1 MSERLPAQPGEWI
14 DRSRP
19 QEFRFEGQP
28 LRGYAGDVIANGV
41 RVLGRSF
48 KYHRPRGLASLAG
61 HDANAL
67 FTDGVRTNLR
77 AAGTPLEAG
86 MELRAVNTVGGVRHD
101 RLQWLERMARFMP
114 VGFYYKAFHRPRWLF
129 PWFESA
135 ARRLAGLGR
144 INRALAPEAAAS
156 AYAWCDVL
164 VVGGGPAGLEAALA
178 AGRAGARVLL
188 VEEQARLGG
197 SLAWQYG
204 GGDEARATLDEL
216 CCELEALENVEVRC
230 ATTAGGHYADHWVAL
245 FDARGMTR
253 VRARAVVYATGAI
266 EQPAVF
272 GNNDLPGVL
281 LGSACQQLVRWYA
294 VRPGRRAVVLAAN
307 RDAYRVALD
316 LQAAGSEVVLI
327 ADLRPD
333 GEPSSL
339 GGEAAAAGIPVLAA
353 CTVYEALAEPRTGTL
368 QGALVARVGIA
379 PADGSGA
386 AGRAV
391 DLRWRT
397 RIACDTIV
405 LSVGWTPN
413 AVLPSQAGV
422 PFRYDEERAQLLPDG
437 APEGVFLAGRVRGVY
452 ELAGQR
458 EDGRGAG
465 LRAACAAGRGD
476 QPERAPVPVDRSA
489 CSQSDPMVQH
499 PGHGNPEPALVPA
512 DGEPRS
518 HPYPIFEHPGHKNFV
533 DLDEDLHLAD
543 LANAHQEGFDS
554 VELLKRYSTVG
565 MGPSQGKLA
574 NLNAARVVAQL
585 NGRSM
590 AHTGTTTARPFYQP
604 VPLGH
609 LAGLRHHPMRR
620 TPLHDWH
627 EQAGAVLIHAGD
639 WYRPEYYPSAGTE
652 RGTCIVQEA
661 RQVREGLGMI
671 DVSTLGKLLV
681 NGPDAAELLERIY
694 TGRFRKLAVG
704 RCRYG
709 VALDES
715 GIVIED
721 GVIARLAPDRFYVS
735 ATSSGVASFYREMTR
750 WATIWGL
757 EVTLSDATGHYAA
770 LNLAGPHSREA
781 LQPLADLD
789 LSAEAFTY
797 LAVAEATVC
806 RVPALVLRVGFVGE
820 LGFEVHVPAWHGE
833 HVWRTLFEAGAR
845 WEVRPFG
852 LEAQRLLRLEKG
864 HLIVGHDTDALTHPS
879 EVGLNWAIG
888 KGKRFFVGQRSLPIH
903 AARPALRTLVGV
915 RWPDGHQGP
924 LPEECNLI
932 IHDGRITSIA
942 PGIHPG
948 LSARP
953 GIRRTGAGHSRH
965 AGGGAARR
973 RLGEYRRGGRAA
985 VLRPRRRAATAMND
999 ARTSPLRALVAAP
1012 APVRELL
1019 SHPDELVKRGVKG
1032 PGVVAWAQRHDLPL
1046 PANRYA
1052 VLPVGAAGVLA
1063 RAGEGELVLEC
1074 TPQDALWERWQAA
1087 LAESPGRGLRHPAAV
1102 GDPGAERAARPAG
1115 AGPELC
1121 PESGRRAGRDH
1132 PLHQDRRSLVCRAAA
1147 WAR

>member
-1 MSERLPAQPGEWI
+1 MSERLPPQPGEWI

-19 QEFRFEGQP
+19 LEFRFEGQP
-28 LRGYAGDVIANGV
+28 LRGYAGDAVASALLANGV

-48 KYHRPRGLASLAG
+48 KYHRPRGLVSLTG

-77 AAGTPLEAG
+77 GAGTPLEEG
-86 MELRAVNTVGGVRHD
+86 MELRAVNTVGGVRRD
-101 RLQWLERMARFMP
+101 RLQWLERLARFMP

-129 PWFESA
+129 PRFERA
-135 ARRLAGLGR
+135 TRRLAGLGR
-144 INRALAPEAAAS
+144 INRAAAPAAAAG

-197 SLAWQYG
+197 SLGWQYG
-204 GGDEARATLDEL
+204 ACDAARAALEEL
-216 CCELEALENVEVRC
+216 CRELAALENVEIRC
-230 ATTAGGHYADHWVAL
+230 STTAGGHYADHWVAL
-245 FDARGMTR
+245 FDARRMTR

-294 VRPGRRAVVLAAN
+294 VQPGRRAVVLAAN

-316 LQAAGSEVVLI
+316 LQAAGSEVALI

-333 GEPSSL
+333 GEPSPL
-339 GGEAAAAGIPVLAA
+339 GAEAQAAGIPVLAA
-353 CTVYEALAEPRTGTL
+353 CTVYEAQAARRTGNVES
-368 QGALVARVGIA
+368 ALVARLGVA
-379 PADGSGA
+379 PAAGSGA

-391 DLRWRT
+391 DLDWRA
-397 RIACDTIV
+397 RIACDTVV

-413 AVLPSQAGV
+413 AMLPSQAGV
-422 PFRYDEERAQLLPDG
+422 RFRYDEERAQMLPEAVPD
-437 APEGVFLAGRVRGVY
+437 GVFLAGRVRGVY
-452 ELAGQR
+452 ELAAQR

-465 LRAACAAGRGD
+465 LRAARAAGLGAAKD
-476 QPERAPVPVDRSA
+476 PAAVPVDSPARSQPDPTFQRPGHGSA
-489 CSQSDPMVQH
+489 DQALVSEDSSASHQSDPMVPQ
-499 PGHGNPEPALVPA
+499 PGLTHPEPALVPA
-512 DGEPRS
+512 DRAPRS
-518 HPYPIFEHPGHKNFV
+518 HTYPIFEHPGHKNFV

-585 NGRSM
+585 NGHSL
-590 AHTGTTTARPFYQP
+590 AQTGSTTARPFYQP

-627 EQAGAVLIHAGD
+627 EQAGAVLVHAGD
-639 WYRPEYYPSAGTE
+639 WYRPEYYPRPGSD

-694 TGRFRKLAVG
+694 TGRFKKLAVG

-721 GVIARLAPDRFYVS
+721 GVIARLASDRFYVS
-735 ATSSGVASFYREMTR
+735 ATSSGVTAFYREMTR

-757 EVTLSDATGHYAA
+757 DVTLSDATGHYAA

-789 LSAEAFTY
+789 LSAEAFPY

-806 RVPALVLRVGFVGE
+806 GVPALVLRVGFVGE

-833 HVWRTLFEAGAR
+833 HVWRTLFEAGAE
-845 WEVRPFG
+845 WQVRPFG

-864 HLIVGHDTDALTHPS
+864 HLIVSHDTDALTHPT
-879 EVGLNWAIG
+879 EVGLDWAIG
-888 KGKRFFVGQRSLPIH
+888 KGKRFFVGQRSLPLH

-915 RWPDGHQGP
+915 RWPDGHRGP

-932 IHDGRITSIA
+932 IHDGRIAGRITSIA
-942 PGIHPG
+942 PVSTQGYP
-948 LSARP
+948 L
-953 GIRRTGAGHSRH
+953 
-965 AGGGAARR
+965 
-973 RLGEYRRGGRAA
+973 
-985 VLRPRRRAATAMND
+985 AM
-999 ARTSPLRALVAAP
+999 AFVEPALA
-1012 APVRELL
+1012 
-1019 SHPDELVKRGVKG
+1019 
-1032 PGVVAWAQRHDLPL
+1032 
-1046 PANRYA
+1046 
-1052 VLPVGAAGVLA
+1052 AAGTRVEVRLDDGTA
-1063 RAGEGELVLEC
+1063 STAEVAELPFYDPAGERQRL
-1074 TPQDALWERWQAA
+1074 
-1087 LAESPGRGLRHPAAV
+1087 
-1102 GDPGAERAARPAG
+1102 
-1115 AGPELC
+1115 
-1121 PESGRRAGRDH
+1121 
-1132 PLHQDRRSLVCRAAA
+1132 
-1147 WAR
+1147 

>member
-1 MSERLPAQPGEWI
+1 MIDVDPNRHCRGLRRRPAVGGRSGVPAVSERLPPQPGEWI

-19 QEFRFEGQP
+19 LEFRFEGQP
-28 LRGYAGDVIANGV
+28 LRGCAGDVIASALLANGV

-48 KYHRPRGLASLAG
+48 KYHRPRGLVSLAG

-77 AAGTPLEAG
+77 GAGTPLEAG
-86 MELRAVNTVGGVRHD
+86 LELRAVNTVGGVRRD
-101 RLQWLERMARFMP
+101 RLRWLERLARFMP

-129 PWFESA
+129 PWFERA

-144 INRALAPEAAAS
+144 INRALPPAAAAA

-178 AGRAGARVLL
+178 AGRAGAKVLL

-197 SLAWQYG
+197 SLGWQYG
-204 GGDEARATLDEL
+204 DCEDARAVLDARCREL
-216 CCELEALENVEVRC
+216 AALENVEVRC
-230 ATTAGGHYADHWVAL
+230 STTAGGHYADHWVAL
-245 FDARGMTR
+245 FDAQRMTR

-307 RDAYRVALD
+307 RDGYRVALD
-316 LQAAGSEVVLI
+316 LQAAGSEVTLI

-333 GEPSSL
+333 GEPSPL
-339 GGEAAAAGIPVLAA
+339 GREAQAAGIPVLAA
-353 CTVYEALAEPRTGTL
+353 CTVYEAQAEPRTGCV
-368 QGALVARVGIA
+368 QSALVARLGTA
-379 PADGSGA
+379 PAPGSGA
-386 AGRAV
+386 VGREV
-391 DLRWRT
+391 DLGWRA

-413 AVLPSQAGV
+413 AALPSQAGV
-422 PFRYDEERAQLLPDG
+422 RFRYDEECAQLLPE
-437 APEGVFLAGRVRGVY
+437 AVPEGVFLAGRVRGVY
-452 ELAGQR
+452 DLAAQR

-465 LRAACAAGRGD
+465 LRAARAAGHGAE
-476 QPERAPVPVDRSA
+476 PGRAPLPVDSSPGSESEPTAQPGHGNPGAAPVSVDSSA
-489 CSQSDPMVQH
+489 GSQSEPTVQQ
-499 PGHGNPEPALVPA
+499 PGHGNPEPSVVPA
-512 DGEPRS
+512 DGAPLS

-543 LANAHQEGFDS
+543 LVHAHQEGFDS

-585 NGRSM
+585 NGHSL
-590 AHTGTTTARPFYQP
+590 AQTGTTTARPFYQP

-627 EQAGAVLIHAGD
+627 EQAGAVLVHAGD
-639 WYRPEYYPSAGTE
+639 WYRPEYYPRPGSD
-652 RGTCIVQEA
+652 RGACIVQEA

-694 TGRFRKLAVG
+694 TGRFKKLAPG
-704 RCRYG
+704 HCRYG

-735 ATSSGVASFYREMTR
+735 ATSSGVAAFYREMTR

-757 EVTLSDATGHYAA
+757 DVTLSDATGQYAA
-770 LNLAGPHSREA
+770 LNLAGPHSREV

-789 LSAEAFTY
+789 LSAEEFPY
-797 LAVAEATVC
+797 LAVAESEVC
-806 RVPALVLRVGFVGE
+806 GVPALVLRVGFVGD

-833 HVWRTLFEAGAR
+833 HVWRTLFAAGADR
-845 WEVRPFG
+845 QVRPFG

-864 HLIVGHDTDALTHPS
+864 HLIVSHDTDALTHPS
-879 EVGLNWAIG
+879 EVGLDWAVG
-888 KGKRFFVGQRSLPIH
+888 KGKRFFVGQRSLSIH

-915 RWPDGHQGP
+915 RWPDGYEGP

-932 IHDGRITSIA
+932 IHEGRIAGRITSIA
-942 PGIHPG
+942 PVSTQGYP
-948 LSARP
+948 
-953 GIRRTGAGHSRH
+953 
-965 AGGGAARR
+965 
-973 RLGEYRRGGRAA
+973 LGMAFVE
-985 VLRPRRRAATAMND
+985 P
-999 ARTSPLRALVAAP
+999 ALAAP
-1012 APVRELL
+1012 GTCVEVRLDDGTTSTAE
-1019 SHPDELVKRGVKG
+1019 
-1032 PGVVAWAQRHDLPL
+1032 VAEMPFYDP
-1046 PANRYA
+1046 
-1052 VLPVGAAGVLA
+1052 
-1063 RAGEGELVLEC
+1063 AGERQRL
-1074 TPQDALWERWQAA
+1074 
-1087 LAESPGRGLRHPAAV
+1087 
-1102 GDPGAERAARPAG
+1102 
-1115 AGPELC
+1115 
-1121 PESGRRAGRDH
+1121 
-1132 PLHQDRRSLVCRAAA
+1132 
-1147 WAR
+1147 

>member
-1 MSERLPAQPGEWI
+1 MSERLPPQPGEWI

-19 QEFRFEGQP
+19 LEFRFEGQP
-28 LRGYAGDVIANGV
+28 LRGCAGDVIASALLANGV
-41 RVLGRSF
+41 SVLGRSF
-48 KYHRPRGLASLAG
+48 KYHRPRGVVSLAG
-61 HDANAL
+61 HDANAML
-67 FTDGVRTNLR
+67 TDGVRTNLR
-77 AAGTPLEAG
+77 GAGTPLEAG
-86 MELRAVNTVGGVRHD
+86 MELRAVNTVGGVRRD
-101 RLQWLERMARFMP
+101 RLRWLERLARFMP

-129 PWFESA
+129 PWFERA

-144 INRALAPEAAAS
+144 INRALPPVAAAG

-197 SLAWQYG
+197 TLGWQYG
-204 GGDEARATLDEL
+204 ACEDARAAREEL
-216 CCELEALENVEVRC
+216 CRELAALDNVEIRC
-230 ATTAGGHYADHWVAL
+230 GTTAGGHYADHWVAL
-245 FDARGMTR
+245 FDAQRMTR

-294 VRPGRRAVVLAAN
+294 VRPGRRVVVLAAN

-316 LQAAGSEVVLI
+316 LQAAGSEVALI

-333 GEPSSL
+333 GESSPL
-339 GGEAAAAGIPVLAA
+339 GVEAQAAGIPVLAA
-353 CTVYEALAEPRTGTL
+353 CTVYEAQAEPRTGCV
-368 QGALVARVGIA
+368 QSALVARLGVA
-379 PADGSGA
+379 PAPGSAA
-386 AGRAV
+386 AGREV
-391 DLRWRT
+391 DLGWRA

-413 AVLPSQAGV
+413 AVLASQAGV
-422 PFRYDEERAQLLPDG
+422 RFRYDEERAQLLPD
-437 APEGVFLAGRVRGVY
+437 AVPEGVFLAGRVRGVY
-452 ELAGQR
+452 ELAAQR

-465 LRAACAAGRGD
+465 LRAAAHVGAGGYEPD
-476 QPERAPVPVDRSA
+476 WTPMGGPAG
-489 CSQSDPMVQH
+489 SQSDPVVQG
-499 PGHGNPEPALVPA
+499 PVLP
-512 DGEPRS
+512 DGAPRS

-585 NGRSM
+585 NGHSL
-590 AHTGTTTARPFYQP
+590 AQTGTTTARPFFQP

-627 EQAGAVLIHAGD
+627 EQAGAVLVHAGD
-639 WYRPEYYPSAGTE
+639 WYRPEYYPRPGSD

-661 RQVREGLGMI
+661 RQVRESLGMI

-681 NGPDAAELLERIY
+681 NGPDATELLERIY
-694 TGRFRKLAVG
+694 TGRFKKLAVG

-735 ATSSGVASFYREMTR
+735 ATSSGVAAFYREMTR

-757 EVTLSDATGHYAA
+757 DVTLSDATGQYAA
-770 LNLAGPHSREA
+770 LNLAGPHSREV

-789 LSAEAFTY
+789 LGAEAFPY
-797 LAVAEATVC
+797 LAVAEGTVC
-806 RVPALVLRVGFVGE
+806 GVMALVLRVGFVGE

-833 HVWRTLFEAGAR
+833 HVWRTLFAAGADR
-845 WEVRPFG
+845 QVRPFG

-864 HLIVGHDTDALTHPS
+864 HLIVSHDTDALTHPS
-879 EVGLNWAIG
+879 EVGLDWAIG

-903 AARPALRTLVGV
+903 AARPASRSLVGV
-915 RWPDGHQGP
+915 RWPDGYEGP

-932 IHDGRITSIA
+932 IHEGRIAGRITSIA
-942 PGIHPG
+942 PVSTQGYP
-948 LSARP
+948 
-953 GIRRTGAGHSRH
+953 
-965 AGGGAARR
+965 
-973 RLGEYRRGGRAA
+973 LGMAFVE
-985 VLRPRRRAATAMND
+985 P
-999 ARTSPLRALVAAP
+999 ALAAP
-1012 APVRELL
+1012 GTRVEVRLDDGTTSTAE
-1019 SHPDELVKRGVKG
+1019 
-1032 PGVVAWAQRHDLPL
+1032 VAKLPFYD
-1046 PANRYA
+1046 P
-1052 VLPVGAAGVLA
+1052 
-1063 RAGEGELVLEC
+1063 AGERQKL
-1074 TPQDALWERWQAA
+1074 
-1087 LAESPGRGLRHPAAV
+1087 
-1102 GDPGAERAARPAG
+1102 
-1115 AGPELC
+1115 
-1121 PESGRRAGRDH
+1121 
-1132 PLHQDRRSLVCRAAA
+1132 
-1147 WAR
+1147 